1 MGHGPKLAVP
11 SETVGCNCEAYWII
25 SGIVDENSSFGSIS
39 SRLDIAYNTNSS
51 NLCVKGQIVKSYGK
65 SKLKI
70 LKSEVGTHSLGSGSA
85 MTMYLGEIPVYAIQL
100 IGRWKSD
107 SFMKYLRKQIKQFT
121 LGISSKF

>member
-25 SGIVDENSSFGSIS
+25 SGIVYENSSFGGIS
-39 SRLDIAYNTNSS
+39 SQLDIAYNKNSS
-51 NLCVKGQIVKSYGK
+51 KLCVKGQRVKFYGK
-65 SKLKI
+65 SKLQI
-70 LKSEVGTHSLGSGSA
+70 LKSEVGTHSLRLGSA

-121 LGISSKF
+121 LGIASKF